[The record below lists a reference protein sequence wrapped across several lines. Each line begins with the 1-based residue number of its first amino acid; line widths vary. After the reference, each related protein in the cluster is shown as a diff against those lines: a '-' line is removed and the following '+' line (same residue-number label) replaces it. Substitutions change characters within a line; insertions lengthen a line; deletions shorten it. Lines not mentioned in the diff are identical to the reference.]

1 MFGTCTHGFISTTC
15 PHCRGSRPMDM
26 DDSGYADGDSVR
38 VDMGRIIDATVD
50 RVERTGLREYRRE
63 VSMIKRSL

>member
-1 MFGTCTHGFISTTC
+1 
-15 PHCRGSRPMDM
+15 MDM

-50 RVERTGLREYRRE
+50 RVERTGLRENRRE